1 MRALDLRMRKSET
14 LARSLVFIN
23 PHPHF
28 AMNFQSI
35 NEGGMCVCLCRG
47 GGEGEGKDEM

>member
-1 MRALDLRMRKSET
+1 MRVLDLRTRKSET

-23 PHPHF
+23 PHPDF

-35 NEGGMCVCLCRG
+35 NDGGTCVCVG
-47 GGEGEGKDEM
+47 VGEGEGKDEM